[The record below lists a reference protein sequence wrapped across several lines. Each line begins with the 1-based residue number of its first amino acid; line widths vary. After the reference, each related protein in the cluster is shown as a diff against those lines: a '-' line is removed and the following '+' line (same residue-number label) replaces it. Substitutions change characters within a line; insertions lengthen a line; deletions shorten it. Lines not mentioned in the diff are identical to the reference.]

1 MLRGTHALQTGRMQ
15 TDRVCSVFTA
25 AFNSLLS
32 WLRRVEFSYN
42 GPLSRIRILTQSH
55 IQRQSMTGRYHL
67 ESVQECLI
75 ASYIWLFLS
84 TLKTSTD
91 KTGITLYHPTTGHV
105 EQQLSAYHHHL
116 RRRLHHLHHGRCH
129 LAGKWSFVFVVPVER
144 VKVTGKSIPLQAWT
158 GP

>member
-1 MLRGTHALQTGRMQ
+1 MNAVLMLRGTHALQTGRMQ

-42 GPLSRIRILTQSH
+42 DPLSRIRILTQSH

-67 ESVQECLI
+67 ESVQKCLI

-91 KTGITLYHPTTGHV
+91 KNRNNTLSSNHWTCWAAAIG
-105 EQQLSAYHHHL
+105 LSSSSSSRVLSSSSEMVVCFSCAS
-116 RRRLHHLHHGRCH
+116 
-129 LAGKWSFVFVVPVER
+129 GK
-144 VKVTGKSIPLQAWT
+144 GKS
-158 GP
+158 